1 MHNDYLFKLKIAQV
15 SDVFEN
21 VSNGAAISTQR
32 FTELLRQDGHKV
44 VVISTGKPAP
54 GKVLLKEFYPPVPRI
69 RKIMQR
75 MKFVFAMPDKE
86 VLRNAFSNVDIVHNQ
101 FPLLLGMVAV
111 RLAKQMGKPVV
122 STFHVQGEQLMHNGG
137 LKHPLWT
144 KLTYWVFMKTIYN
157 QSDLVICPSKFAE
170 REIKKYG
177 LKQPTIVI
185 SNGITSEYHV
195 QDIPKRYPGKF
206 TILTVGRNA
215 TEKRQEL
222 LIRAIAASK
231 YKDKIQLIV
240 LGDGPLR
247 SRLEQL
253 NNELLEGK
261 AVFDLL
267 PTNRVV
273 EYYNSAD
280 LYVHAAYI
288 EVECMTALEAMACGL
303 PLLIADS
310 ELSATKQF
318 ALNKKHLFET
328 QDELTDKINYWFE
341 HRDELA
347 QAKEEYL
354 KFSEQ
359 YAIENSYRKLI
370 SVYQKVLKR
379 KEETQPQYQL
389 VLQHS

>member
-1 MHNDYLFKLKIAQV
+1 M
-15 SDVFEN
+15 
-21 VSNGAAISTQR
+21 
-32 FTELLRQDGHKV
+32 
-44 VVISTGKPAP
+44 
-54 GKVLLKEFYPPVPRI
+54 
-69 RKIMQR
+69 
-75 MKFVFAMPDKE
+75 
-86 VLRNAFSNVDIVHNQ
+86 
-101 FPLLLGMVAV
+101 
-111 RLAKQMGKPVV
+111 
-122 STFHVQGEQLMHNGG
+122 
-137 LKHPLWT
+137 
-144 KLTYWVFMKTIYN
+144 
-157 QSDLVICPSKFAE
+157 
-170 REIKKYG
+170 
-177 LKQPTIVI
+177 
-185 SNGITSEYHV
+185 
-195 QDIPKRYPGKF
+195 
-206 TILTVGRNA
+206 
-215 TEKRQEL
+215 
-222 LIRAIAASK
+222 
-231 YKDKIQLIV
+231 IV

-261 AVFDLL
+261 AEFNLL
-267 PTNRVV
+267 PTDRVV

-318 ALNKKHLFET
+318 ALNKRHLFET